1 MQRMRS
7 ATTLDELRDLRRGW
21 RAGGVKLVMTNGVF
35 DLLHLGHARYLD
47 DARSLG
53 DMLVVGLN
61 SDRSTRRI
69 KGPRRPLVPER
80 ERAELL
86 LSLRAVDYVT
96 IFDEPTAE
104 ALVAALEPDVYCK
117 GGDYTLQPG
126 DGKVLPEAR
135 IVQAYGG
142 RIKLIPYLDGHSTSE
157 LISTIVERYGR

>member
-1 MQRMRS
+1 MQPMQS
-7 ATTLDELRDLRRGW
+7 ASTLDELRELRRGW
-21 RAGGVKLVMTNGVF
+21 RSDGLKLVLTNGVF
-35 DLLHLGHARYLD
+35 DLLHLGHTRYLQ

-53 DMLVVGLN
+53 DVLVVGLN
-61 SDRSTRRI
+61 SDRSTQII

-104 ALVAALEPDVYCK
+104 ALVAALEPDMYCK
-117 GGDYTLQPG
+117 GGDYALQAG

-135 IVQAYGG
+135 VVQRYGG
-142 RIKLIPYLDGHSTSE
+142 RIQLIPYLAGHSSSE
-157 LISTIVERYGR
+157 LIDTIVERYGR

>member
-7 ATTLDELRDLRRGW
+7 VTTLDELRDLRCGW
-21 RAGGVKLVMTNGVF
+21 RAGVKLVMTNGVF

-61 SDRSTRRI
+61 SDQSTRRI
-69 KGPRRPLVPER
+69 KGPLRPLVPER

-126 DGKVLPEAR
+126 DGKALPEAR